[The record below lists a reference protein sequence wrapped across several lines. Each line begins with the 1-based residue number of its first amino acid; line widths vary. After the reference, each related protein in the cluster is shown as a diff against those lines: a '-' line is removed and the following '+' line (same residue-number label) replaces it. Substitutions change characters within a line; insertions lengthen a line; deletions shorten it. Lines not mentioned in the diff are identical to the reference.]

1 MEIDFS
7 KYRMTFDY
15 HTHTI
20 YSPGITKFFPHG
32 KGTMEENVKAAI
44 AKGLDEIAISD
55 HGPGHMFYGMKKS
68 KISEMQD
75 EVFRLREKYPQIKIY
90 LSVEANVL
98 FRKKGNCL
106 DLSYDEAGYFDFI
119 SAGYHLGTR
128 RSNMIGN
135 WSDNHR
141 LTFPNEKR
149 RLLREN
155 TWMTLKALRENNI
168 KILTHPGDKGMFD
181 IQLIAR
187 TCAERETWMEINN
200 SHKHMSV
207 DEIKIAMKEKD
218 VKFVIGS
225 DAHSPEWVGT
235 FEKGLARAFE
245 AGLSVDRIVNIVER

>member
-15 HTHTI
+15 HTHTL
-20 YSPGITKFFPHG
+20 YSPGVTRFTPHG
-32 KGTMEENVKAAI
+32 KGTMEENVQAAI
-44 AKGLDEIAISD
+44 SKGLDEIAISD

-68 KISEMQD
+68 KIGEMQD
-75 EVFRLREKYPQIKIY
+75 EILRLREKYPHIKIHF
-90 LSVEANVL
+90 SVESNIL

-106 DLSYDEAGYFDFI
+106 DLSNDAAEEFDFI
-119 SAGYHLGTR
+119 LAGYHLGTR
-128 RSNMIGN
+128 GSNMIGN
-135 WSDNHR
+135 WSDNHK

-155 TWMTLKALRENNI
+155 TFMTLKALRENNI

-181 IQLIAR
+181 IELIAR
-187 TCAERETWMEINN
+187 ACAEQGTWMEINN
-200 SHKHMSV
+200 THKHMSV

-235 FEKGLARAFE
+235 FEKALARAFE
-245 AGLSVDRIVNIVER
+245 AGLTIDRIVNIVEK